1 MWGTA
6 KPTQAAMVV
15 GFSKANIPRKGD
27 ARSVTLRS
35 NCRSSRAKIQDTMAT
50 QIVSCPFCELVLAIE
65 TSTNETL
72 VTYDHREWI
81 PVCKY
86 PDLGSPV
93 LCLAKGD
100 GNPWHD
106 GKIPGGKG

>member
-1 MWGTA
+1 M
-6 KPTQAAMVV
+6 
-15 GFSKANIPRKGD
+15 
-27 ARSVTLRS
+27 RS
-35 NCRSSRAKIQDTMAT
+35 NRHSSRAKIQDAMAT
-50 QIVSCPFCELVLAIE
+50 QIVSCPYCKLVLAIE

-100 GNPWHD
+100 G
-106 GKIPGGKG
+106 KIPGGKG